1 MVLVQVARWE
11 NFTAWR
17 CERGAEVGTGGAL
30 QFHNFVVLDN
40 EKAGLEMI
48 QVKGGFGVDDGP
60 GKRAGWWLDGLVD
73 IFHVLERKKRGILI
87 SIRSGM

>member
-1 MVLVQVARWE
+1 MGLVQVARWE

-48 QVKGGFGVDDGP
+48 QVKGGFGMDDGP
-60 GKRAGWWLDGLVD
+60 GKCAGLVVGSWADLAD
-73 IFHVLERKKRGILI
+73 IYVCWRGN
-87 SIRSGM
+87 REGF